1 MYESIASRARAG
13 EDYLAF
19 SKRSFCAWMQ
29 MDEIAVSKPTLNSLW
44 YRIAGS
50 PFVTK
55 YDEVHNVI
63 TVDLRRLDEARGI
76 HTHIHTHT
84 EDVCIHPTG
93 DRYLIIDDDEEV
105 RE

>member
-1 MYESIASRARAG
+1 MYESIASRAGKG

-19 SKRSFCAWMQ
+19 SKRTFSAWMQ
-29 MDEIAVSKPTLNSLW
+29 MDEIAVSRPTITSLW

-50 PFVTK
+50 PFVTRF
-55 YDEVHNVI
+55 DEVHNVI
-63 TVDLRRLDEARGI
+63 TVDLRRLDDARGVY
-76 HTHIHTHT
+76 THTHT
-84 EDVCIHPTG
+84 HDVCIHPTG